1 MKYIAGFAVIAFASL
16 SGLSPCLASN
26 QLTAQTSE
34 QSFTDQSYSREE
46 KNSQIFGEFGTFN
59 KVANRAE
66 RQQRAADRKAA
77 AEERRA
83 AYAKRREAMAAEAE
97 KRREARA
104 AEAEKQ
110 RQYFESL
117 SPEEQKIYLAK
128 KREANEAALQFF
140 VNILNSG
147 SPTNGDDNARQ
158 QQDEYDRRHDRR
170 IYEDRERA
178 IQERKVYCAD
188 RACF

>member
-1 MKYIAGFAVIAFASL
+1 MKYIAGFAIIAFASL
-16 SGLSPCLASN
+16 SGLSPCLATN
-26 QLTAQTSE
+26 QLIGQTSKQSMAD
-34 QSFTDQSYSREE
+34 QSFSREE
-46 KNSQIFGEFGTFN
+46 KISQIFGGFGTFN
-59 KVANRAE
+59 KVADRAE
-66 RQQRAADRKAA
+66 REQRAADRKAA
-77 AEERRA
+77 AAERRA

-128 KREANEAALQFF
+128 KREANEAAMQFL

-147 SPTNGDDNARQ
+147 SSVNGTDDDYLRDNIRQ
-158 QQDEYDRRHDRR
+158 QQEETYRSHQR
-170 IYEDRERA
+170 ILYEERQRAIIRERG
-178 IQERKVYCAD
+178 Y
-188 RACF
+188 